1 MDNDEPG
8 ADSRRRNAGG
18 SGGSRRRN
26 AGASGGSRRRW
37 SRKRTWQLA
46 AVVAL
51 LIAASVVYGR
61 AAVTA
66 RAGRF
71 GLTMAV
77 PAYVFPGQ
85 PALVSLQRL
94 SPPPGMV
101 ILNPDNGD
109 GTFGPQWQAQADRLR
124 ARGTAVLGYV
134 HTDGAT
140 RPLAAAESS
149 ISNYFQ
155 SASGGRP
162 HVSGIFLDEMSSG
175 CAAEPYYAALYAY
188 IRGIDPLAIVVANP
202 GAPVNACF
210 LQRRSPVANVF
221 VTFEHD
227 VSTYLGQYQ
236 GNVEA
241 ASGAITSGSQ
251 YPASDFCHLIY
262 GASRAQLQQVLA
274 LAVARH
280 AGCAYVTDAGLPNP
294 WDTVA
299 SYLPAEAR
307 AMAAVPGAAGSR

>member
-8 ADSRRRNAGG
+8 AGGRDRNGGEAGG
-18 SGGSRRRN
+18 SRG
-26 AGASGGSRRRW
+26 RRW

-61 AAVTA
+61 AVLTA
-66 RAGRF
+66 RAGRVS
-71 GLTMAV
+71 LTMAV

-85 PALVSLQRL
+85 PPLASLRRL
-94 SPPPGMV
+94 TPPPGMV

-109 GTFGPQWQAQADRLR
+109 APFGAPWQAQADQLR

-134 HTDGAT
+134 HTDAAT

-155 SASGGRP
+155 SASGGLP
-162 HVSGIFLDEMSSG
+162 HVSGIFLDEMSSA
-175 CAAEPYYAALYAY
+175 CAEEPYYAALYAY
-188 IRGIDPLAIVVANP
+188 IRRIDPLAIVVANP

-210 LQRRSPVANVF
+210 LRPRSPVANVF

-227 VSTYLGQYQ
+227 VSTYLSQYQ
-236 GNVEA
+236 GNVVA
-241 ASGAITSGSQ
+241 ASGAITSGSH
-251 YPASDFCHLIY
+251 YPAGDFCHLIY
-262 GASRAQLQQVLA
+262 GASRAQLRHVLA

-280 AGCAYVTDAGLPNP
+280 AGCAYVTDGDLPNP
-294 WDTVA
+294 WDTVP

-307 AMAAVPGAAGSR
+307 AMAAVPGASGSR

>member
-1 MDNDEPG
+1 VDNDESG
-8 ADSRRRNAGG
+8 ASGRRRHGGGAGG
-18 SGGSRRRN
+18 SRG
-26 AGASGGSRRRW
+26 RRW

-51 LIAASVVYGR
+51 LIAAAVVYGR
-61 AAVTA
+61 AALTA

-109 GTFGPQWQAQADRLR
+109 GPFSAQWQAQADRLR

-155 SASGGRP
+155 SASGGLP

-188 IRGIDPLAIVVANP
+188 IRSIDPLAIVMANP

-210 LQRRSPVANVF
+210 LRASSPVANVF

-227 VSTYLGQYQ
+227 VSTYLSQYQ

-241 ASGAITSGSQ
+241 ASGAITSGGQ

-262 GASRAQLQQVLA
+262 GASRAQLQQVLR

-280 AGCAYVTDAGLPNP
+280 AGCAYVTDAELPNP
-294 WDTVA
+294 WDSVA

-307 AMAAVPGAAGSR
+307 AMAAVPGTGGSR